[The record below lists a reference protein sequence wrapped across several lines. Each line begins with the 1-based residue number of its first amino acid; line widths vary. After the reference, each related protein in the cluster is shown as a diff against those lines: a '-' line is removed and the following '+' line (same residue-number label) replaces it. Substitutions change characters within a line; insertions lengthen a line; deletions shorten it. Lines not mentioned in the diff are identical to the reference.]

1 MDSFLDNYTG
11 LLPFLVRALSSKST
25 GRSQY
30 CRLGEEQ
37 PLFTQQHERKLRSS
51 EDHHHPHLQVSDS
64 TTVYRTSS
72 FNRTAT
78 PRRSTSMPHH
88 NIQQI

>member
-37 PLFTQQHERKLRSS
+37 PLCTQQHERKLRS
-51 EDHHHPHLQVSDS
+51 SDS